1 MRRKNQIRKALLS
14 IVGSAVLLAVLL
26 ALAIRLTTFHPPAQ
40 QVEQVD
46 CTASAPVLEVGQTLT
61 LMTWNVQYMAGK
73 DYVFWYDV
81 IDGSGPDVRPSAE
94 AITRTFGEVARVI
107 GDVRPDLIFLQEVH
121 DGAKRTDHQDQLA
134 RLLTLLPEDY
144 VCHTSAFYWKAAF
157 VPHPR
162 IMGSVGMK
170 LSTISRYRI
179 DAATRHQ
186 LAIMPADPFTRQFNF
201 RRAVL
206 EVRLPITGGRSFVAL
221 NTHLD
226 AFARGTPTM
235 ERQVAQLH
243 QLTRALTDQGVA
255 WVLGG
260 DFNLLPPGP
269 QYQNAPESQR
279 GFYGPESELSL
290 LFEHYQAVPSL
301 ADLDGP
307 GAAHWFTHFPNDPAV
322 LGPALTLDYFF
333 LSDGITIVSSQVR
346 RHDTLAISDHL
357 PVVASIILP

>member
-1 MRRKNQIRKALLS
+1 MKRENRIKKALLS
-14 IVGSAVLLAVLL
+14 IVGSVVALAVLL
-26 ALAIRLTTFHPPAQ
+26 GLAIRLTTFHPPAQ
-40 QVEQVD
+40 QAQPVD
-46 CTASAPVLEVGQTLT
+46 CDVTAPVIETGQTLT

-121 DGAKRTDHQDQLA
+121 DGAKRTDNEDQLA
-134 RLLTLLPEDY
+134 RLLSLLPDDY

-162 IMGSVGMK
+162 IMGSAGMK
-170 LSTISRYRI
+170 LSTVSKYRI
-179 DAATRHQ
+179 EAATRHQ
-186 LAIMPADPFTRQFNF
+186 LAIIPADPFTRQFSF

-206 EVRLPITGGRSFVAL
+206 EARLPVTGARALVAL

-226 AFARGTPTM
+226 AFARGTQTM
-235 ERQVAQLH
+235 ERQVAQVY
-243 QLTRALTDQGVA
+243 QLLRGLTEEGVD
-255 WVLGG
+255 WVVGG

-279 GFYGPESELSL
+279 GFYDPESELSL
-290 LFEHYQAVPSL
+290 LFEHYQAVPNL
-301 ADLDGP
+301 ADLNGP
-307 GAAHWFTHFPNDPAV
+307 GAADWFTHFPNDPAV

-333 LSDGITIVSSQVR
+333 LSDGITVVSSQVR
-346 RHDTLAISDHL
+346 QHDTLAISDHL
-357 PVVASIILP
+357 PVIAAIVLP